1 MENILLQI
9 RILLHY
15 ILKIKEFSFY
25 RDFVF
30 FIAFMTTIIL
40 LYQLSW
46 STPKWKWAPKVN
58 LEVVSETC

>member
-46 STPKWKWAPKVN
+46 STPK
-58 LEVVSETC
+58 